1 MKYLLDT
8 HTLIWVA
15 QDTKKLSQKAKNI
28 IIDESNEIYVSTIS
42 FWEIALKTSI
52 GKFSFGNLDID
63 DFPKL
68 SRKMGFRIIELDE
81 QASITF
87 HKLPRKENHKDPFDR
102 MLVWQAI
109 TNDFVLISK
118 DASIKQ
124 YKENGLNLVWYS

>member
-8 HTLIWVA
+8 HTLIWA
-15 QDTKKLSQKAKNI
+15 IQDTGKLSQKAKNI
-28 IIDESNEIYVSTIS
+28 IVNESNEIYVSTIS

-52 GKFSFGNLDID
+52 NKFSFQNLDIN

-87 HKLPRKENHKDPFDR
+87 HKLPRMKSHKDPFDR
-102 MLVWQAI
+102 MLIWQAI
-109 TNDFVLISK
+109 TNDFMLICK
-118 DASIKQ
+118 DKAIKQ
-124 YKENGLNLVWYS
+124 YKKIGLNLIW